1 MNPEPLIDEPAW
13 PEALATVTA
22 CKYDFGA
29 GRALAFGIPTSKH
42 FRISYNYNA
51 PNEQGEEVIHTG
63 EFTSEKPIPQGT
75 LFPTRYNP
83 GAPHQNSHDTSAAIQ
98 NPRAPIL
105 TIGIIGSVILSLAW
119 FAIVRGC
126 N

>member
-1 MNPEPLIDEPAW
+1 MTPAPLTDDPSW
-13 PEALATVTA
+13 HEALATVTA
-22 CKYDFGA
+22 CRYDFGA
-29 GRALAFGIPTSKH
+29 ARALAFGIPTNKH

-63 EFTSEKPIPQGT
+63 EFTSETPIPQGT

-83 GAPHQNSHDTSAAIQ
+83 EAPHQNSHDASTAVQ

-119 FAIVRGC
+119 FAILRGC
-126 N
+126 H